1 MGCVPHARRGLKHY
15 SPEEV
20 FQKIQAEL
28 PQWKY
33 EDGYICREIN
43 TKNWKE
49 TVMLFNAI
57 AYLAESLWHH
67 LDVELGFKRLK
78 IKLMTH
84 DANAITDK
92 DFNLAKLIERL
103 ISLSF

>member
-1 MGCVPHARRGLKHY
+1 
-15 SPEEV
+15 
-20 FQKIQAEL
+20 
-28 PQWKY
+28 
-33 EDGYICREIN
+33 
-43 TKNWKE
+43 
-49 TVMLFNAI
+49 MLFNAI

-67 LDVELGFKRLK
+67 PDVELGFKRLK

-103 ISLSF
+103 ISLTF

>member
-1 MGCVPHARRGLKHY
+1 MSEEGLKHY
-15 SPEEV
+15 SPEEIL
-20 FQKIQAEL
+20 QKIQDEI

-67 LDVELGFKRLK
+67 PDVELGFKRLK

-84 DANAITDK
+84 DAKAITDK
-92 DFNLAKLIERL
+92 DFNLAKFIERL

>member
-1 MGCVPHARRGLKHY
+1 MPEEGLKHY

-20 FQKIQAEL
+20 LQKIQYEI

-57 AYLAESLWHH
+57 AYSVAISKSE
-67 LDVELGFKRLK
+67 DVNFCYL
-78 IKLMTH
+78 
-84 DANAITDK
+84 
-92 DFNLAKLIERL
+92 
-103 ISLSF
+103 

>member
-1 MGCVPHARRGLKHY
+1 MPEERLKHY

-20 FQKIQAEL
+20 FQKIQDEI

-67 LDVELGFKRLK
+67 PDVELGFKRLE